1 MSTLRSEGK
10 PIQRAVLNMAE
21 AVERARLRCG
31 GTGREQELRPGREK
45 SPSGEL
51 VGGDSLSKYVHT
63 L

>member
-1 MSTLRSEGK
+1 
-10 PIQRAVLNMAE
+10 MAE
-21 AVERARLRCG
+21 AAERARLGCG
-31 GTGREQELRPGREK
+31 GTGRERELRLRREK